1 MSITTKKA
9 EEKSMISNSFANIHS
24 FYYLFVLIS
33 MCVIT
38 GTQGIETMGKIEPLE
53 KFSLIFLQMEKLFI
67 I

>member
-1 MSITTKKA
+1 
-9 EEKSMISNSFANIHS
+9 MISNSFANIHS